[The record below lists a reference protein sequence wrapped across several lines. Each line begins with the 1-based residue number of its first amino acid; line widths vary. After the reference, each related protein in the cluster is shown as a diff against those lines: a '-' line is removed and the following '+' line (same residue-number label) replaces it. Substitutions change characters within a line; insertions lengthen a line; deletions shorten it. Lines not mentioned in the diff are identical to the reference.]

1 MCADRAL
8 FGTPALAGGQP
19 CGPAQLRFGRMSGL
33 VAETCQQLAN
43 DLLLVL
49 PMPSQRSSSSS
60 ARRAREHLDLIVPTR
75 TPSAAAASSSVRPEQ
90 VAEQQRLALLGGKR
104 GERLS
109 SLEQEVVVLRHACLG
124 FDAAAA
130 LALDV
135 GGLVRRDADEP
146 RPEAVRAAQAW
157 QPAPGCGQ
165 RFLQRIVRVALVP
178 QFDAQIAVQ
187 PRAVPDDE
195 RLERSGAPQLGPPHE
210 LGVVVLAAKRGSSRF
225 ACSLRWSHHSVV
237 APYAGKVPGME
248 SLRVNGEREP
258 LGRPLAERVPRR

>member
-1 MCADRAL
+1 MCAAGRC
-8 FGTPALAGGQP
+8 FRTSALAGGQP
-19 CGPAQLRFGRMSGL
+19 GGPAQLRFGRMSGL

-60 ARRAREHLDLIVPTR
+60 ARRARRAPRLD
-75 TPSAAAASSSVRPEQ
+75 RPDPHPERRRRLLLGEAQQ

-104 GERLS
+104 RERLS

-165 RFLQRIVRVALVP
+165 RFLQRVVRVALVP

-210 LGVVVLAAKRGSSRF
+210 LGVVVLAAKGGSSRF
-225 ACSLRWSHHSVV
+225 ACGLRWSHHSVV
-237 APYAGKVPGME
+237 ARGAGKVPGME

-258 LGRPLAERVPRR
+258 LGRPLPERVPRR